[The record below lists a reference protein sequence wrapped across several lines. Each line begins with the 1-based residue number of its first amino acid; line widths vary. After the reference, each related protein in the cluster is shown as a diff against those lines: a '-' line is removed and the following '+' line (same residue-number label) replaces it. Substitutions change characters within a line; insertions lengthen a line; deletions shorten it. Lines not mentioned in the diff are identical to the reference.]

1 MSKSGNHSY
10 PSVNEGPRENFFVSF
25 ENYLLERFMREI
37 TPAAT
42 DPEVFSG
49 SELKLDLRD
58 KVKVLSSLFKPRIV
72 MLLLISALAGAIIS
86 AGGWPGGLSLTLLM
100 ITGGLSAAG
109 ASAVN
114 QYLERDQDS
123 QMARTRRRALPSGI
137 VEKPIWVLIT
147 GGGMVVFAVVL
158 SAIFNSVL
166 AVSNALGAIIYIGVY
181 TIWLKPRTILNI
193 VIGGA
198 AGSMAVISG
207 GAAANAWNESGVL
220 VLSLLVFAWTP
231 THFWSLAMA
240 YRKDYAEAGFPMLPV
255 HVSMRQASWWVT
267 VHTLTT
273 GFIAVALGFHPAL
286 GVGYLIPVG
295 LITLQFLRL
304 TLRLLRNPKGSVAL
318 SLFKFSN
325 IYLGIVLLIAI
336 FLPLIR

>member
-1 MSKSGNHSY
+1 
-10 PSVNEGPRENFFVSF
+10 
-25 ENYLLERFMREI
+25 MREI
-37 TPAAT
+37 TPIAT
-42 DPEVFSG
+42 DTKSLSTPESN
-49 SELKLDLRD
+49 LNLRE
-58 KVKVLSSLFKPRIV
+58 KIKALAGLFKLRIV
-72 MLLLISALAGAIIS
+72 MLLLISALAGAIIGD
-86 AGGWPGGLSLTLLM
+86 GGWPGGWSLTLL
-100 ITGGLSAAG
+100 IISGGLSAAG

-114 QYLERDQDS
+114 QYLEREQDS
-123 QMARTRRRALPSGI
+123 KMGRTRRRALPSG
-137 VEKPIWVLIT
+137 VVDEPIWVLVT
-147 GGGMVVFAVVL
+147 GGGILVFAVIL
-158 SAIFNSVL
+158 SAIFNPAL
-166 AVSNALGAIIYIGVY
+166 ALSNALGAIIYIGVY

-207 GAAANAWNESGVL
+207 GAAVHAWNEPGVL
-220 VLSLLVFAWTP
+220 ALSLLVFAWTP

-255 HVSMRQASWWVT
+255 HITMRQASWWVA

-273 GFIAVALGFHPAL
+273 GFIAVVLGFHPAL
-286 GVGYLIPVG
+286 GVGYLVPVG
-295 LITLQFLRL
+295 LITLQFIRL

-336 FLPLIR
+336 ILPLVN

>member
-1 MSKSGNHSY
+1 
-10 PSVNEGPRENFFVSF
+10 
-25 ENYLLERFMREI
+25 MRDI
-37 TPAAT
+37 TPLAT
-42 DPEVFSG
+42 DPKTLSNPEFD
-49 SELKLDLRD
+49 LDLRD
-58 KVKVLSSLFKPRIV
+58 RLKAIASLFKLRIV
-72 MLLLISALAGAIIS
+72 MLLLISALGGAIIG
-86 AGGWPGGLSLTLLM
+86 AGGWPGGQSLLLL
-100 ITGGLSAAG
+100 IVTGGFSAAG

-114 QYLERDQDS
+114 QYLEREQDS
-123 QMARTRRRALPSGI
+123 KMARTRRRALPSGI
-137 VEKPIWVLIT
+137 VYKPIWVLIT
-147 GGGMVVFAVVL
+147 GAGMVVFAVVL
-158 SAIFNSVL
+158 SAIFNPAL
-166 AVSNALGAIIYIGVY
+166 AISNALGAIIYIGIY

-193 VIGGA
+193 VIGGG

-207 GAAANAWNESGVL
+207 GAAANAWNEPGVL

-255 HVSMRQASWWVT
+255 HVTMRQASWWVA

-273 GFIAVALGFHPAL
+273 GFIAVVLGFHPAL
-286 GVGYLIPVG
+286 GIGYLLPVG

-336 FLPLIR
+336 ILPFVR

>member
-1 MSKSGNHSY
+1 
-10 PSVNEGPRENFFVSF
+10 
-25 ENYLLERFMREI
+25 MREL
-37 TPAAT
+37 TPVVT
-42 DPEVFSG
+42 NPKTLTG
-49 SELKLDLRD
+49 SETNLDLRARI
-58 KVKVLSSLFKPRIV
+58 KALASLFKLRIV
-72 MLLLISALAGAIIS
+72 MLLLISALGGAVIG
-86 AGGWPGGLSLTLLM
+86 AGGWPGGSALLLLM
-100 ITGGLSAAG
+100 ITGGFSAAG

-123 QMARTRRRALPSGI
+123 RMARTRRRALPSGM
-137 VEKPIWVLIT
+137 VKKPIWVLIT

-158 SAIFNSVL
+158 SAIFNPGL
-166 AVSNALGAIIYIGVY
+166 AISNALGAIIYIGVY
-181 TIWLKPRTILNI
+181 TVWLKPRTILNI

-207 GAAANAWNESGVL
+207 GAAAHAWNEPGVL
-220 VLSLLVFAWTP
+220 VLALLVFAWTP

-255 HVSMRQASWWVT
+255 HVSMEQASWWVAI
-267 VHTLTT
+267 HTLTT
-273 GFIAVALGFHPAL
+273 GFIAVMLGFHPAL
-286 GVGYLIPVG
+286 GIGYLLPVG

-304 TLRLLRNPKGSVAL
+304 TFRLLRNPKGSVAL

-336 FLPLIR
+336 ILPLVR